1 MIAILTK
8 YLGPTNSRGSR
19 IKAYTSN
26 EGQSITISYDYALD
40 GEALHR
46 KAAQALMDK
55 MNWPN
60 KLVAGGIEGGYAF
73 VMLPYYGKRTAK

>member
-8 YLGPTNSRGSR
+8 YLGPTNCRGSR

-26 EGQSITISYDYALD
+26 KGQSVTISYDYALD

-55 MNWPN
+55 MGWKNE
-60 KLVAGGIEGGYAF
+60 LVSGGIERGYAF
-73 VMLPYYGKRTAK
+73 VMLPVEKQAA

>member
-8 YLGPTNSRGSR
+8 YFGPTNCRGSR

-26 EGQSITISYDYALD
+26 KGQSVTIPYDYTLD

-55 MNWPN
+55 MGWPN
-60 KLVAGGIEGGYAF
+60 ELVGGGIESGYAF
-73 VMLPYYGKRTAK
+73 VMLPYFEKAAQ